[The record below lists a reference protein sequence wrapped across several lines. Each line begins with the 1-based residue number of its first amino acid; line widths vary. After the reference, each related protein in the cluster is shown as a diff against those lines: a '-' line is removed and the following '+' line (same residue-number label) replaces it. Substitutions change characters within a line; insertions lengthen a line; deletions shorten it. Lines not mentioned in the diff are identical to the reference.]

1 MTTRQ
6 QEILH
11 YLYQF
16 RFLTR
21 NQLQTLLHHKHYNRI
36 IIWLNELTDT
46 GYIKRYYDK
55 KQVTKPALYSLGNKG
70 RKYLIENA
78 KTLNLKPQL
87 LDRIWR
93 ESTLS
98 KQFRGHCLQI
108 ADLYLSLLKLTAKSK
123 ATLHFY
129 TKTNLTGLKYLIL
142 PYPDAYFSI
151 KEENGRTKTYFL
163 DIFDE
168 LPARMMLRKRVRQ
181 YFEYYEAD
189 YWQDHNT
196 NPFPT
201 VILICPDNRSLN
213 YLTTHIQTR
222 LNDEPELV
230 FYLTTKEVIHR
241 LGFSRD
247 ALQKVLPK
255 EE

>member
-11 YLYQF
+11 HLYIF

-21 NQLQTLLHHKHYNRI
+21 NHLQTLLNHKQYNRI
-36 IIWLNELTDT
+36 IIWLNELTET

-55 KQVTKPALYSLGNKG
+55 KKITEPAIYSLGNKG
-70 RKYLIENA
+70 RKYLKQNA
-78 KTLNLKPQL
+78 VDLKIKTNL

-98 KQFRGHCLQI
+98 KQFRDHCLQV
-108 ADLYLSLLKLTAKSK
+108 ADLYLSLVKLTAKSN

-129 TKTNLTGLKYLIL
+129 TKTDLNGLKYLIL

-181 YFEYYEAD
+181 YFEYFEAN

-201 VILICPDNRSLN
+201 IIFICPDNRSLN
-213 YLTTHIQTR
+213 YLTTHIQTH
-222 LNDEPELV
+222 LNDEPDLE
-230 FYLTTKEVIHR
+230 FYLSTKDVIHR
-241 LGFSRD
+241 LGFCRE
-247 ALQKVLPK
+247 ALQKVVPQ

>member
-21 NQLQTLLHHKHYNRI
+21 NQLQALLNHKQYNRI
-36 IIWLNELTDT
+36 IIWLNELTES

-55 KQVTKPALYSLGNKG
+55 KKVTEPAIYSLGNNG
-70 RKYLIENA
+70 RKYLKQNA
-78 KTLNLKPQL
+78 VELKIKPQL

-98 KQFRGHCLQI
+98 KQFRDHCLQVS
-108 ADLYLSLLKLTAKSK
+108 DLYLSLLQLTTNSM

-129 TKTNLTGLKYLIL
+129 TKTDLTGLKYLIL

-151 KEENGRTKTYFL
+151 KETNGRQKAYFL
-163 DIFDE
+163 DIFDD

-181 YFEYYEAD
+181 YFEYFEAD

-201 VILICPDNRSLN
+201 IIFICPDNRSLN

-222 LNDEPELV
+222 LNDEPELD
-230 FYLTTKEVIHR
+230 FYLSTKDVIHR
-241 LGFSRD
+241 LGFCRE
-247 ALQKVLPK
+247 ALQKVVPK